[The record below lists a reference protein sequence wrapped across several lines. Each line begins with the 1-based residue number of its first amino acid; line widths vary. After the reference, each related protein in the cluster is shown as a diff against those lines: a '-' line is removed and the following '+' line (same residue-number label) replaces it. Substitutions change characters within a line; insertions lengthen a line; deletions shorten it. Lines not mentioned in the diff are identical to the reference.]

1 MDGSVSLFLSAHNS
15 YCNVSLYV
23 DANVSVS
30 GCLSVMVRFSFYCDL
45 KHRAAVAAA
54 AAAASAVVII
64 SFYFSCAFVFPH
76 TDSLL
81 KFRFLS
87 VLIAEWVSLSRRTG
101 EQVKKRFPSI
111 AVDKH
116 VVFRNENDRE
126 KHKTI
131 NTRKKP
137 PSTVFH
143 KS

>member
-1 MDGSVSLFLSAHNS
+1 MDGSVSLFLSAYNS

-54 AAAASAVVII
+54 AASAVVII

-87 VLIAEWVSLSRRTG
+87 VLIAE
-101 EQVKKRFPSI
+101 
-111 AVDKH
+111 
-116 VVFRNENDRE
+116 
-126 KHKTI
+126 
-131 NTRKKP
+131 
-137 PSTVFH
+137 
-143 KS
+143 